1 MTTTENAVL
10 LGYNLK
16 MLFSGRNSPLV
27 VEDKNLLGG
36 VYWGNFSRWLQWAK
50 FWLMGGLGKPYVSK
64 CINAGVTKKEH
75 VENPRVN

>member
-36 VYWGNFSRWLQWAK
+36 VY
-50 FWLMGGLGKPYVSK
+50 
-64 CINAGVTKKEH
+64 
-75 VENPRVN
+75 